1 MRLSQGLGSLVK
13 DDLKPEEGE
22 GEPSF
27 VEYWILAFV
36 IPFNHPKNLLW
47 CHLHCIDGKP
57 EAKGSGGNPPPLRVI
72 INCG

>member
-27 VEYWILAFV
+27 VEYLLSA
-36 IPFNHPKNLLW
+36 KNF
-47 CHLHCIDGKP
+47 IYI
-57 EAKGSGGNPPPLRVI
+57 GSLNLYKNPMMYDSCSDLKQRK
-72 INCG
+72 

>member
-13 DDLKPEEGE
+13 DDLKPEEG

-36 IPFNHPKNLLW
+36 IPFNHPKNL
-47 CHLHCIDGKP
+47 
-57 EAKGSGGNPPPLRVI
+57 
-72 INCG
+72 